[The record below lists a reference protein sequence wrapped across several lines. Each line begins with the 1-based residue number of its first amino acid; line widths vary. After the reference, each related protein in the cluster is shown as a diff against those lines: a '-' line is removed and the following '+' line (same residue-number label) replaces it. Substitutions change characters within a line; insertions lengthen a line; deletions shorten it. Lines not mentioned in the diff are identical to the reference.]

1 MEEKDLQRL
10 LDMLYG
16 MIDEAKS
23 APFSTEKCTINRDE
37 ALDILTEIRSRMPL
51 EIKKAQELIRAREE
65 YIASAKKEVEKMLR
79 QAELDAKTIVSESE
93 TLQRARMKSAE
104 IIHRAEERT
113 NELYRVAN
121 SYTEDALRRTEE
133 AIQMALDEVRQS
145 RTRFRAAS
153 NEQMQQIRSGNASS
167 SEEKSEENEEN

>member
-1 MEEKDLQRL
+1 MEEKNLQRL
-10 LDMLYG
+10 LDMLYN

-23 APFSTEKCTINRDE
+23 APFSAEKCTINRDE

-104 IIHRAEERT
+104 IIRRAEERT
-113 NELYRVAN
+113 GELYRVAN

-133 AIQMALDEVRQS
+133 TIAQALRDVQDTRMKF
-145 RTRFRAAS
+145 RTVTEAQ
-153 NEQMQQIRSGNASS
+153 EQRKTVPDVDM
-167 SEEKSEENEEN
+167 

>member
-1 MEEKDLQRL
+1 
-10 LDMLYG
+10 
-16 MIDEAKS
+16 
-23 APFSTEKCTINRDE
+23 
-37 ALDILTEIRSRMPL
+37 
-51 EIKKAQELIRAREE
+51 
-65 YIASAKKEVEKMLR
+65 
-79 QAELDAKTIVSESE
+79 
-93 TLQRARMKSAE
+93 MKSAE

>member
-1 MEEKDLQRL
+1 
-10 LDMLYG
+10 
-16 MIDEAKS
+16 
-23 APFSTEKCTINRDE
+23 
-37 ALDILTEIRSRMPL
+37 
-51 EIKKAQELIRAREE
+51 
-65 YIASAKKEVEKMLR
+65 MLR

-113 NELYRVAN
+113 GELYRVAN

-153 NEQMQQIRSGNASS
+153 NEQMQQIRSGSALAQQA
-167 SEEKSEENEEN
+167 EETVETDKE

>member
-1 MEEKDLQRL
+1 
-10 LDMLYG
+10 
-16 MIDEAKS
+16 
-23 APFSTEKCTINRDE
+23 
-37 ALDILTEIRSRMPL
+37 
-51 EIKKAQELIRAREE
+51 
-65 YIASAKKEVEKMLR
+65 
-79 QAELDAKTIVSESE
+79 
-93 TLQRARMKSAE
+93 MKSAE

-167 SEEKSEENEEN
+167 SEEKPEENEEN